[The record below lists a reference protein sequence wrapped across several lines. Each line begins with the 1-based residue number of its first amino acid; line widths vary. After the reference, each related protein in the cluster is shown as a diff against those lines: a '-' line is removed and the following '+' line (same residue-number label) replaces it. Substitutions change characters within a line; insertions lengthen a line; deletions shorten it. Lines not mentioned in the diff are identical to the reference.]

1 MVCPSSRSRSQEAL
15 IVKRIHVPAGG
26 LRYWVAL
33 CAASILGCN
42 TGDAFASVFGF
53 LNGLPILLA
62 LFAACLFFE
71 RRDERPRQLYYWLAI
86 LIVRT
91 AATNLADFADQ
102 RLRTTAFLVMG
113 LLLFATLAAR
123 FLLNGLASDRQP
135 GEGVL
140 DRVDWLYWTTML
152 VAGTLGTALGDFS
165 SFRLGLGLAGASM
178 ALSVLVALLIGVG
191 SAGLFSFPLYY
202 WATVVAI
209 RTAGTSV
216 GDYFARVWG
225 LPESTIVFAIVLIG
239 LLALWHQRARVARF
253 SVQQGAS
260 VS

>member
-26 LRYWVAL
+26 LRFWVAL
-33 CAASILGCN
+33 CAARILGCN

-113 LLLFATLAAR
+113 LLLLAALAAR
-123 FLLNGLASDRQP
+123 FVLNRMASDRQP

-165 SFRLGLGLAGASM
+165 SFRLGLGLAGASV
-178 ALSVLVALLIGVG
+178 ALSAFVAVLIVLG
-191 SAGLFSFPLYY
+191 SGAGLFASTLYY
-202 WATVVAI
+202 WFVVVAI

-216 GDYFARVWG
+216 GDYFARVW
-225 LPESTIVFAIVLIG
+225 S
-239 LLALWHQRARVARF
+239 
-253 SVQQGAS
+253 
-260 VS
+260 